1 MVYRKKIVESEV
13 GNKKLRELNT
23 EIAGKKFN
31 LDLSNTESSKFEPG
45 ASLTSVFKLPPR
57 SQEGGTTA
65 LKTFRSMSNLFYS
78 DRSSLNLSQSSRLAS
93 TNSSGNSSSTS
104 TAIMPTPRMIP

>member
-1 MVYRKKIVESEV
+1 MTEYALLKAKKDLETQEEYNGLQKKIVESEV

-45 ASLTSVFKLPPR
+45 ASSTSEFKLPPR

-65 LKTFRSMSNLFYS
+65 LKTFRSMSNLRF
-78 DRSSLNLSQSSRLAS
+78 RPIITELITIKQTSLN
-93 TNSSGNSSSTS
+93 
-104 TAIMPTPRMIP
+104 